1 MPNSLGFGVVPNIQ
15 SPVDSDSIKYF
26 SPRIGASTISNR
38 PAFRVYG
45 SNSTNITATT
55 TLTTTQG
62 VTIDYNQGSYYNN
75 TTGIFTAP
83 ISGLYSVFM
92 NLRCGSINASQQAI
106 LYKNSTSVLMQEAA
120 GNGGA
125 TPFGVSGVVFLTI
138 GDTLKVTVTVGSIN
152 FDANDNWGA
161 TFIG

>member
-1 MPNSLGFGVVPNIQ
+1 MPALGFGTPPNIQ
-15 SPVDSDSIKYF
+15 SPVDTDNIKYF
-26 SPRIGASTISNR
+26 SPRIGIK

-62 VTIDYNQGSYYNN
+62 VIIDYNQGSYYNN
-75 TTGIFTAP
+75 TTGIFTVP
-83 ISGLYSVFM
+83 IAGLYSIFM

-106 LYKNSTSVLMQEAA
+106 LYKNSTSVLMWEAA
-120 GNGGA
+120 GNGGS
-125 TPFGVSGVVFLTI
+125 THFGVSGVVSLAV
-138 GDTLKVTVTVGSIN
+138 GDTLKVVVAVGSIN

-161 TFIG
+161 TFVG